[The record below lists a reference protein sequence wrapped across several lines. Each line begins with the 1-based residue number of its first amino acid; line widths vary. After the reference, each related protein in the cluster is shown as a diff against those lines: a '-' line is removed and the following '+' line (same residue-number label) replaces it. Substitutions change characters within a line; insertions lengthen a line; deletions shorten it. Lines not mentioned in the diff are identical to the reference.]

1 MKTLTLLLVA
11 AVLPLSLRAN
21 PELRAAVAHSFGE
34 AQAAKIILVQATPN
48 AADPQQWTVY
58 AADAF
63 RPTQQVRSIVTLAG
77 GAWKA
82 DPAGAGSLLNRTP
95 PAPLDFNRVKVRSSA
110 ARDAAARVAA
120 AANTSFAS
128 TAYQLATNEAGSP
141 EWGLALNDGTGYEVG
156 FCVVNAESGV
166 VTFTS
171 WTPRGG
177 QPTTTGTDT
186 DLSSEGRRA
195 AQKVKEKSRQAWNW
209 TEKAGRET
217 GNFFKE
223 LFKRDR

>member
-11 AVLPLSLRAN
+11 SVLPVSLRAN
-21 PELRAAVAHSFGE
+21 PDLRAAVAHSFGE
-34 AQAAKIILVQATPN
+34 AQAAKIILVQATAN
-48 AADPQQWTVY
+48 VADPQQWTVY

-63 RPTQQVRSIVTLAG
+63 RPTQQVRSIVTLTG

-95 PAPLDFNRVKVRSSA
+95 PAPLDFNRVKVRSTA
-110 ARDAAARVAA
+110 ARDAVAKVAA
-120 AANTSFAS
+120 AANTRFAS
-128 TAYQLATNEAGSP
+128 TAYQLATNETGSP
-141 EWGLALNDGTGYEVG
+141 EWGLALNDSSGYEVG

-166 VTFTS
+166 VTFMS

-177 QPTTTGTDT
+177 QPATSGSDT
-186 DLSSEGRRA
+186 NSPGARA
-195 AQKVKEKSRQAWNW
+195 AQKIKEKSRQAWNW

>member
-11 AVLPLSLRAN
+11 SVLPVSLRAN
-21 PELRAAVAHSFGE
+21 PDLRAAVAHSFGE
-34 AQAAKIILVQATPN
+34 AQAAKIILVQATAN
-48 AADPQQWTVY
+48 VADPQQWTVY

-63 RPTQQVRSIVTLAG
+63 RPTQQVRSVVTLTG

-82 DPAGAGSLLNRTP
+82 EPAGAGSLLNRTP
-95 PAPLDFNRVKVRSSA
+95 PAPLDFNRVKVRSTA
-110 ARDAAARVAA
+110 ARDAVAKVAA

-128 TAYQLATNEAGSP
+128 TAYQLATNETGSP
-141 EWGLALNDGTGYEVG
+141 EWGLALNDSSGYEVG

-166 VTFTS
+166 VTFMS

-177 QPTTTGTDT
+177 QPATSGSDNN
-186 DLSSEGRRA
+186 SSGARA
-195 AQKVKEKSRQAWNW
+195 AQKIKEKSRQAWNW

>member
-1 MKTLTLLLVA
+1 MKTLSTLLLAV
-11 AVLPLSLRAN
+11 VLPLSLNAN
-21 PELRAAVAHSFGE
+21 PELRVAVAQSFGE
-34 AQAAKIILVQATPN
+34 AQAAKIILVQATAN
-48 AADPQQWTVY
+48 VADPQQWTVY

-63 RPTQQVRSIVTLAG
+63 RPKDQVRSVVTLTG
-77 GAWKA
+77 STWKA
-82 DPAGAGSLLNRTP
+82 EPAGAGSLLNRTP

-110 ARDAAARVAA
+110 ARDAATRVAA
-120 AANTSFAS
+120 AANTSFVS

-141 EWGLALNDGTGYEVG
+141 EWGLALTDSTGYEVG

-166 VTFTS
+166 VTFMS

-177 QPTTTGTDT
+177 QPTTKGTDT

-223 LFKRDR
+223 LFRGR

>member
-1 MKTLTLLLVA
+1 MKTLSLALLAVA
-11 AVLPLSLRAN
+11 LPFSLHAN
-21 PELRAAVAHSFGE
+21 PELRAAVAQSFGE
-34 AQAAKIILVQATPN
+34 AQASKIILVQATPN

-63 RPTQQVRSIVTLAG
+63 RPTQQVRSIVTLTG
-77 GAWKA
+77 TLWKA

-110 ARDAAARVAA
+110 ARDAVAKVA
-120 AANTSFAS
+120 SAANTSFA
-128 TAYQLATNEAGSP
+128 TVAYQLAMNDAGTP
-141 EWGLALNDGTGYEVG
+141 EWGLALNDSTGYEVG
-156 FCVVNAESGV
+156 FCVVNAESGT
-166 VTFTS
+166 VTFMS

-177 QPTTTGTDT
+177 QPATKGSDNN
-186 DLSSEGRRA
+186 SSGALA
-195 AQKVKEKSRQAWNW
+195 AQKVKDKARKAWNW